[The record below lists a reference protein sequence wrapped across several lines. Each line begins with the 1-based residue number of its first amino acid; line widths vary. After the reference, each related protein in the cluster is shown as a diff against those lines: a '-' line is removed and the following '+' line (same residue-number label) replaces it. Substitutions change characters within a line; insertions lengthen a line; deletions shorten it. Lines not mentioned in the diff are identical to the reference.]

1 MASGTLRCNCERKE
15 VTCLSSEPVSHM
27 FKLVALGDG
36 AVGKT
41 SCIKRYTEDSFSEK
55 YIMTIGTTFALK
67 TVEVTS
73 PTGSKVTARV
83 VLWDL
88 AGQPTYNELR
98 RRYMAGASM
107 AIIVYDVTRPQTF
120 LDIGEWF
127 TKFITVCPNAVVAVV
142 ANKIDRPDRLVPHEA
157 GQMVQKWLDVFHYE
171 TSAKT
176 GENVNTL
183 FTDLVLRAMEKQR
196 QLGPISTTDAS
207 AEAIRTTRPSKI
219 A

>member
-1 MASGTLRCNCERKE
+1 MILETNHRRSQVEGASKVNT
-15 VTCLSSEPVSHM
+15 EPASHM
-27 FKLVALGDG
+27 FKAVALGDG

-67 TVEVTS
+67 TVEAKTPDNRTVN
-73 PTGSKVTARV
+73 ARV

-120 LDIGEWF
+120 LNVGEWF
-127 TKFITVCPNAVVAVV
+127 YRFTTVCPNAVVTVV
-142 ANKIDRPDRLVPHEA
+142 ANKIDRNDRLVPREA
-157 GQMVQKWLDVFHYE
+157 GEMVRDWLDVEHFE

-176 GENVNTL
+176 GENITKMFNN
-183 FTDLVLRAMEKQR
+183 LVSRSIEKQA
-196 QLGPISTTDAS
+196 QMGKLGSMVQDA
-207 AEAIRTTRPSKI
+207 RKTGM
-219 A
+219 

>member
-1 MASGTLRCNCERKE
+1 
-15 VTCLSSEPVSHM
+15 M

-41 SCIKRYTEDSFSEK
+41 SCIRRYTEDSFSDR
-55 YIMTIGTTFALK
+55 YIATIGTTFALK
-67 TVEVTS
+67 TLDVDL

-120 LDIGEWF
+120 LDIGEWY
-127 TKFITVCPNAVVAVV
+127 TRFITVCPNAVVAVV
-142 ANKIDRPDRLVPHEA
+142 ANKIDRPDRLVPPEA
-157 GQMVQKWLDVFHYE
+157 GEMIKDWLDVFHYE

-176 GENVNTL
+176 GENVTTL
-183 FTDLVLRAMEKQR
+183 FTDLVTRAIIKHKEN
-196 QLGPISTTDAS
+196 GPLDSTTSDIS
-207 AEAIRTTRPSKI
+207 HPRPFKFNT
-219 A
+219 

>member
-1 MASGTLRCNCERKE
+1 MAADSI
-15 VTCLSSEPVSHM
+15 SHM

-41 SCIKRYTEDSFSEK
+41 SCIKQYTEGSFSER

-67 TVEVTS
+67 TIEIEPPDS
-73 PTGSKVTARV
+73 GKVTARI

-98 RRYMAGASM
+98 RRYMAGSSM

-120 LDIGEWF
+120 LDVGEWY

-142 ANKIDRPDRLVPHEA
+142 ANKIDRSDRLVPPEA
-157 GQMVQKWLDVFHYE
+157 GNMIKNWLGVSHYE

-176 GENVNTL
+176 GINIEDL
-183 FTDLVLRAMEKQR
+183 FTELVTLAIQKQKEM
-196 QLGPISTTDAS
+196 GPLDSS
-207 AEAIRTTRPSKI
+207 LQGSHVQKI
-219 A
+219 L

>member
-1 MASGTLRCNCERKE
+1 MSTED
-15 VTCLSSEPVSHM
+15 TSHM
-27 FKLVALGDG
+27 FKLVALGNG

-41 SCIKRYTEDSFSEK
+41 SCIKRYTENSFSER
-55 YIMTIGTTFALK
+55 YIATIGTTFALK
-67 TVEVTS
+67 TVNTVLPS
-73 PTGSKVTARV
+73 GSTVTARV

-98 RRYMAGASM
+98 RRYMAGATM

-120 LDIGEWF
+120 LDLGEWF

-142 ANKIDRPDRLVPHEA
+142 ANKIDREDRLVPPEA
-157 GQMVQKWLDVFHYE
+157 GKMVTQWLDVLHYE

-183 FTDLVLRAMEKQR
+183 FTDLVQRALAKQ
-196 QLGPISTTDAS
+196 
-207 AEAIRTTRPSKI
+207 AEAGLQDPMSGSQPPKPFKLGV
-219 A
+219 

>member
-1 MASGTLRCNCERKE
+1 MLKC
-15 VTCLSSEPVSHM
+15 
-27 FKLVALGDG
+27 VALGNG

-41 SCIKRYTEDSFSEK
+41 SCIRRYTEDTFSER
-55 YIMTIGTTFALK
+55 YIATIGTTFALK
-67 TVEVTS
+67 TLDVDL
-73 PTGSKVTARV
+73 PTGSQVTARV

-120 LDIGEWF
+120 LDIGEWY

-142 ANKIDRPDRLVPHEA
+142 ANKIDRPDRLVPPEA
-157 GQMVQKWLDVFHYE
+157 GNMVKNWLDVFHYE

-183 FTDLVLRAMEKQR
+183 FTDLVTKAIMKQKE
-196 QLGPISTTDAS
+196 LGPLDSSLSGTQ
-207 AEAIRTTRPSKI
+207 PPKPFKLGV
-219 A
+219 

>member
-1 MASGTLRCNCERKE
+1 MSTE
-15 VTCLSSEPVSHM
+15 SISHM

-41 SCIKRYTEDSFSEK
+41 SCIRRYTEDSFSER
-55 YIMTIGTTFALK
+55 YIATIGTTFALK
-67 TVEVTS
+67 TLDVDL
-73 PTGSKVTARV
+73 PTGSRVTARV

-120 LDIGEWF
+120 LDIGEWY

-142 ANKIDRPDRLVPHEA
+142 ANKIDRPDRLVPPEA
-157 GQMVQKWLDVFHYE
+157 GEMVKNWLDVFHYE

-176 GENVNTL
+176 GENVTTL
-183 FTDLVLRAMEKQR
+183 FTDLVSRAIIKQKEF
-196 QLGPISTTDAS
+196 GPLDSTMGDAS
-207 AEAIRTTRPSKI
+207 PIKPFKFGV
-219 A
+219 

>member
-1 MASGTLRCNCERKE
+1 MN
-15 VTCLSSEPVSHM
+15 SEPVSHM

-41 SCIKRYTEDSFSEK
+41 SCIKRYTEDSFSEQ

-67 TVEVTS
+67 TVEVDS
-73 PTGSKVTARV
+73 PEGHKITARV

-107 AIIVYDVTRPQTF
+107 GIIVYDVTRPQTF

-142 ANKIDRPDRLVPHEA
+142 ANKIDRPDRLVPPEA
-157 GQMVQKWLDVFHYE
+157 GDMVKEWLDVLHYE
-171 TSAKT
+171 TSAKS
-176 GENVNTL
+176 GENVDTL
-183 FTDLVLRAMEKQR
+183 FTELVLRAIEKQKK
-196 QLGPISTTDAS
+196 LGPMEPGFHGASQSKPFKTT
-207 AEAIRTTRPSKI
+207 
-219 A
+219 